1 MKAGIRALT
10 VLSVLPIVTCAAN
23 EMMREIHDR
32 MPVVLDEAEAEGWMN
47 PLEKDPLSLK
57 RLLVPATADLL
68 TAEPALRLPKNE
80 KNAGKCHCSR
90 SDSFQRPDARS
101 EIIFLRVHALHER
114 RTTLYDPAF
123 L

>member
-10 VLSVLPIVTCAAN
+10 VLSVHFTCAAN

-80 KNAGKCHCSR
+80 KNGANATVQGVTLSKGPMPA
-90 SDSFQRPDARS
+90 QR
-101 EIIFLRVHALHER
+101 
-114 RTTLYDPAF
+114 
-123 L
+123 